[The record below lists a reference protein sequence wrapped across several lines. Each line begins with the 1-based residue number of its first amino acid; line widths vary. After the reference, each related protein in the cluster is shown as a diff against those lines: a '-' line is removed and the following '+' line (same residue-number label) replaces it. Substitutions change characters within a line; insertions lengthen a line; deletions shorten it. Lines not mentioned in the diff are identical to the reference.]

1 MYVFLKNLHSTAG
14 IVVLLGALE
23 KKENNHFQ
31 RIRQRQKGFL
41 ERMKANKKRPQT
53 GPKKRH
59 PIETQLLGMASILYA
74 VYFTSPQAIVTTKR
88 PTTATIL
95 NTY

>member
-1 MYVFLKNLHSTAG
+1 MHVCVFLKNLHSTAG

-41 ERMKANKKRPQT
+41 ENESQQKKGLRQAL
-53 GPKKRH
+53 KND
-59 PIETQLLGMASILYA
+59 IQLKHS
-74 VYFTSPQAIVTTKR
+74 F
-88 PTTATIL
+88 
-95 NTY
+95 

>member
-23 KKENNHFQ
+23 KKENDHFQ

-41 ERMKANKKRPQT
+41 ENESQQKKGLRQAL
-53 GPKKRH
+53 KND
-59 PIETQLLGMASILYA
+59 IQLKHS
-74 VYFTSPQAIVTTKR
+74 F
-88 PTTATIL
+88 
-95 NTY
+95 